1 MQHNLFKNFSSF
13 SSHISISLK
22 TWGVVFFVMLV
33 SFLVGL
39 SVGVYYLVEPY
50 HGFNMISYGIAS
62 ILNSLPIDVP
72 GVKLPLDLPS
82 GETIKYIASEYKNN
96 RYLQAAFD
104 TEKSDLI
111 IIVFSAA
118 GFSVLLTVLFFKYF
132 IKILGSATNSKFI
145 RGASIILDK
154 QMVEL
159 IKRRD
164 EITDYFIS
172 ILPIPESKLRRHMGL
187 FGDTGVGKSVSIMQ
201 LLDVF
206 REKNEKAFIVDK
218 SGEFIQHYYNPET
231 DIILSPFDDRSAGWL
246 PFYEA
251 YDLQDFERLARS
263 FIPTV
268 NNDTQNDHWPEASV
282 TVLTWL
288 LFQLNNK
295 KANPDI
301 DDIISILTLQSEDV
315 KENLLGDEVIVKTR
329 KLNEL
334 LSGTLAELL
343 IDPSSP
349 EHTNGV
355 IASITPKIRALY
367 YLRGLEKRTPFS
379 IRDWVNDDTKKG
391 WVFVRVS
398 EDQLDAVNPLIT
410 AWIDTFIKT
419 VISLPKSQSR
429 VVHCVIDELQSFDKI
444 NTLSKAV
451 FEGRKHGLRMMLGF
465 TSVMELIGKYGE
477 HSIKAILSML
487 NTKVIFLTSEPDAAE
502 WCAKVLGEE
511 DVKLDNQTISAGT
524 NDNISM
530 GDNRTKQYVVMPAE
544 VQMLPDLQAYV
555 RFSGDWP
562 ITKIKNEW
570 KDRPIVAEHFVKRT
584 LPVPVRAEAL
594 VSEPEHTE
602 EDLDSYNEYVEQD
615 PGQCPEYDPEDPWYQ
630 EENQKVDVKDY
641 IL

>member
-1 MQHNLFKNFSSF
+1 MQHNLFKDFSRF

-22 TWGVVFFVMLV
+22 TWGMVFFVILV

-62 ILNSLPIDVP
+62 ILNSLPIDAS
-72 GVKLPLDLPS
+72 GVKLPLDLS
-82 GETIKYIASEYKNN
+82 TGETIKYIASEYKNN

-104 TEKSDLI
+104 TEKTDLI
-111 IIVFSAA
+111 IIIFSAA
-118 GFSVLLTVLFFKYF
+118 GFSVLLTFLFFKYF

-159 IKRRD
+159 IKKRD

-187 FGDTGVGKSVSIMQ
+187 FGDTGVGKSVTIMQ

-251 YDLQDFERLARS
+251 YDLQDYERLARS

-288 LFQLNNK
+288 LFQLNNQ

-315 KENLLGDEVIVKTR
+315 QENLLGDEVIVKSR

-379 IRDWVNDDTKKG
+379 IRDWVNDDTQKG

-429 VVHCVIDELQSFDKI
+429 VINCVIDELQSFDKI

-465 TSVMELIGKYGE
+465 TSVMELISKYGE

-502 WCAKVLGEE
+502 WCAKILGEE

-570 KDRPIVAEHFVKRT
+570 KDRPIVAVHFVKRI

-602 EDLDSYNEYVEQD
+602 EELDSYNEYVEQD
-615 PGQCPEYDPEDPWYQ
+615 PGQCAEYDPEDPWYQ
-630 EENQKVDVKDY
+630 EENQKVDVNDY

>member
-1 MQHNLFKNFSSF
+1 MQHNLFKDFSRF
-13 SSHISISLK
+13 SSHISITLK
-22 TWGVVFFVMLV
+22 TWGMVFFVMLV

-39 SVGVYYLVEPY
+39 SVGVYYLVEPN
-50 HGFNMISYGIAS
+50 HGFNIISYGIAS
-62 ILNSLPIDVP
+62 ILSSLPIDAS

-104 TEKSDLI
+104 TEKTDLI
-111 IIVFSAA
+111 IILFSAA
-118 GFSVLLTVLFFKYF
+118 GFAVLLTFLFFKYF

-159 IKRRD
+159 IKKRG

-187 FGDTGVGKSVSIMQ
+187 FGDTGVGKSVTIMQ

-251 YDLQDFERLARS
+251 YDLQDYERLAKS

-268 NNDTQNDHWPEASV
+268 NNDSQKDFWPEASL
-282 TVLTWL
+282 TVFSWFLY
-288 LFQLNNK
+288 QLNNK
-295 KANPDI
+295 INKPNI
-301 DDIISILTLQSEDV
+301 DDIVSYLTERSEAV
-315 KENLLGDEVIVKTR
+315 KENLLGDDVIVKER
-329 KLNEL
+329 KLNDL
-334 LSGTLAELL
+334 LSGTLAEIF

-349 EHTNGV
+349 EFSNSVVG
-355 IASITPKIRALY
+355 SLTPYIRSLY
-367 YLRGLEKRTPFS
+367 YLRGLENREAFS
-379 IRDWVNDDTKKG
+379 IRDWANDDTQKG

-398 EDQLDAVNPLIT
+398 EDQLDAVNPVVT

-429 VVHCVIDELQSFDKI
+429 VIHGVIDELQSFGKI

-465 TSVMELIGKYGE
+465 TSVMELISKYGE

-570 KDRPIVAEHFVKRT
+570 KDRPIVAEHYVKRI
-584 LPVPVRAEAL
+584 LPNPVRAEAL
-594 VSEPEHTE
+594 VSEDVH
-602 EDLDSYNEYVEQD
+602 
-615 PGQCPEYDPEDPWYQ
+615 
-630 EENQKVDVKDY
+630 KVDVKDY